1 MKMKKPCEKAVR
13 TTISMP
19 PELWKLASGNQQAH
33 SFPTFSDYIQ
43 HLIRAASPAHG
54 R

>member
-1 MKMKKPCEKAVR
+1 MKRKKSCEKAVR

-19 PELWKLASGNQQAH
+19 PELWKLATASQRQN
-33 SFPTFSDYIQ
+33 SYPTFSDYIQ
-43 HLIRAASPAHG
+43 SLIRPTALHA